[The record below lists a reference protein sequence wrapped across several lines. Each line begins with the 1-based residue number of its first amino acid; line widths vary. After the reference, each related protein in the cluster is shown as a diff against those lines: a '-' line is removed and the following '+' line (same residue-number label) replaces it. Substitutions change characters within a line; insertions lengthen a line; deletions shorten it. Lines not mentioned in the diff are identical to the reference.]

1 MAARAT
7 AALAAAEELL
17 LADLVVAECV
27 YVLESFYEVE
37 RERVAE
43 LMRAA
48 IALPSVKTVDSASLR
63 RALEVYQVERLDFA
77 EAYLVAQAEATG
89 VGSVLSFDQFIDRVA
104 ASRRQEPWPSLAEV
118 LAAQS
123 RCYRAMRKL
132 LFITG
137 LALLLPT
144 AALAKLPAVDKDGCT
159 HLPGHHLRHHQC
171 ALLLRGWE
179 WSM

>member
-17 LADLVVAECV
+17 LADLIVAECV

-48 IALPSVKTVDSASLR
+48 IALPSIKTIDRTSLL
-63 RALEVYQVERLDFA
+63 RALEVYEVDRLDFA

-89 VGSVLSFDQFIDRVA
+89 VGTVLLFDRSIDRISTVN
-104 ASRRQEPWPSLAEV
+104 RQEP
-118 LAAQS
+118 
-123 RCYRAMRKL
+123 
-132 LFITG
+132 
-137 LALLLPT
+137 
-144 AALAKLPAVDKDGCT
+144 
-159 HLPGHHLRHHQC
+159 
-171 ALLLRGWE
+171 
-179 WSM
+179 